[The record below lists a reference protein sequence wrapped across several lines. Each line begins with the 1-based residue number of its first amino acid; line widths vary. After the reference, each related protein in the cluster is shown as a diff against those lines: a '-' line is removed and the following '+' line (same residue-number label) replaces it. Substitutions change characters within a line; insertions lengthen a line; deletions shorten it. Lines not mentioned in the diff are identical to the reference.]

1 MRKRS
6 RPNGR
11 LLALAAVTLLAFL
24 ALSPFD
30 WAKRYSSWNNLSKAE
45 LVASA
50 NSYVENRAPG
60 NGACLYAVECKNGRA
75 TLKLVK
81 SISAWSVDT
90 PKQIA
95 WDRKFSGM
103 CEGRTANFALE
114 LASDRLVGVGTYDDK
129 RRAVWS
135 FYNDGFV
142 PVHGRFDHSAFSEG
156 APEQCVSRYVVT
168 GGPQTGV

>member
-1 MRKRS
+1 M
-6 RPNGR
+6 
-11 LLALAAVTLLAFL
+11 LALAAVTLLAFF
-24 ALSPFD
+24 AMGPFD

-50 NSYVENRAPG
+50 NWYVKNRAPG

-81 SISAWSVDT
+81 SIDNWSIDV

-95 WDRKFSGM
+95 WDRKFNSM
-103 CEGRTANFALE
+103 CEGQTANFALE
-114 LASDRLVGVGTYDDK
+114 LASDRLVGFGAYEDR

-135 FYNDGFV
+135 FYNDRFV
-142 PVHGRFDHSAFSEG
+142 PVRSRSDHSAFSEG
-156 APEQCVSRYVVT
+156 VPEPCVSKYAVT
-168 GGPQTGV
+168 GTTRTGV

>member
-1 MRKRS
+1 MA
-6 RPNGR
+6 
-11 LLALAAVTLLAFL
+11 LLVFVAFG
-24 ALSPFD
+24 PFD

-50 NSYVENRAPG
+50 NRYVENRAPG
-60 NGACLYAVECKNGRA
+60 NAACLYAVECIDGRA
-75 TLKLVK
+75 RLKLVK
-81 SISAWSVDT
+81 SMDDWSIDG

-114 LASDRLVGVGTYDDK
+114 LASDRLVGAGNYDGT

-142 PVHGRFDHSAFSEG
+142 PVRGRFDHSAFSEE
-156 APEQCVSRYVVT
+156 APEPCVSRYVVT
-168 GGPQTGV
+168 GAAQPGV